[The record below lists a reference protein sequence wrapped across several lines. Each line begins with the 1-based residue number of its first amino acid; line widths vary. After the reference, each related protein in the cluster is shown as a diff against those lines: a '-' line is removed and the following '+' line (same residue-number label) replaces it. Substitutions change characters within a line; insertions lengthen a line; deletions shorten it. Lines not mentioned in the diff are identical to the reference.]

1 MAAPKESQLAVTLFT
16 LRDYCTKPR
25 RIARTLARVRKIGYR
40 NVQISGGG
48 LLAREPAE
56 LARMMAD
63 AGLRVIGS
71 HIALAMMRDDFG
83 GVVERLRAW
92 KCSHTAIPWVAQED
106 RSTLAAWKARARE
119 LTHLGKALRKEGIT
133 LQYHNHHFEFHKFG
147 GRGGLGGRT
156 GLDILYSATAPE
168 YLQAEIDI
176 EHSTRLHVFELA
188 VHSLVHI
195 IAISDF
201 DRAFCRSV
209 RRKLKFIR
217 RNFINELDI
226 VAFTLRNGHLN
237 LCLPLSESIERLG
250 CFTRQWCIFIQN
262 GTILNY
268 SPACFLINRSANSAV
283 TVIANV
289 GQIYVHQAAGNSC
302 RHNIGLF
309 SEHCQSGV

>member
-156 GLDILYSATAPE
+156 GLDILYSATDPE

-176 EHSTRLHVFELA
+176 GWVARGGGDPADWCARLKGRMDQVHVKDWLILDGEPAWAEVGEGNLNWPAIVRACHMAGVKHYIVEQDQCPVTKDPFKSIA
-188 VHSLVHI
+188 VS
-195 IAISDF
+195 
-201 DRAFCRSV
+201 
-209 RRKLKFIR
+209 
-217 RNFINELDI
+217 
-226 VAFTLRNGHLN
+226 LRNLQ
-237 LCLPLSESIERLG
+237 RLG
-250 CFTRQWCIFIQN
+250 
-262 GTILNY
+262 LK
-268 SPACFLINRSANSAV
+268 
-283 TVIANV
+283 
-289 GQIYVHQAAGNSC
+289 
-302 RHNIGLF
+302 
-309 SEHCQSGV
+309 